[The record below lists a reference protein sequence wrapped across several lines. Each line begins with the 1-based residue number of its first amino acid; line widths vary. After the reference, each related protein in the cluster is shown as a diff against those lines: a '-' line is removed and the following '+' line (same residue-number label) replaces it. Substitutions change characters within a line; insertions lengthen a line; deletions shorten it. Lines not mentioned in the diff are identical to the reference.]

1 MRIVPFAASLLLA
14 VCFAAPCSAAPDQQN
29 QNAVP
34 AKKRTVALPAKPTW
48 EQCFDMSI
56 TRGFN
61 HGKREWHQSIE
72 DCMDGKIPLQ

>member
-1 MRIVPFAASLLLA
+1 MRTALIAASLSLA
-14 VCFAAPCSAAPDQQN
+14 VCFVSPSYAAPDQQI
-29 QNAVP
+29 QGAAP
-34 AKKRTVALPAKPTW
+34 AKKRMVAQPAKPTY

-61 HGKREWHQSIE
+61 HGRREWRESIQ

>member
-1 MRIVPFAASLLLA
+1 MRTAPFAASLLLA
-14 VCFAAPCSAAPDQQN
+14 VCLVTPTFAAPDQQI
-29 QNAVP
+29 QGAAP
-34 AKKRTVALPAKPTW
+34 AKKRTVAQPAKPTY

-61 HGKREWHQSIE
+61 HGRREWRESIQ